1 MNVLLITILVTQSII
16 GVSIILMYGLF
27 MDKIK
32 RIEQY
37 LHIIDRQ
44 TSDILINIDLFLM
57 RQREKN
63 TKTHTSPPAKMKS
76 VGKRKD
82 NSHLHR

>member
-1 MNVLLITILVTQSII
+1 MNVLLIAILVTQSII
-16 GVSIILMYGLF
+16 GVSLILMYRLF
-27 MDKIK
+27 MYKIEC
-32 RIEQY
+32 IEQ
-37 LHIIDRQ
+37 LLRIIDRQ
-44 TSDILINIDLFLM
+44 ASDILINIDLFLM